1 MLSVTRAGAVIAA
14 LILCQW
20 APVAGA
26 LEVGDAAPVLQGP
39 TLDGGQFGAEQV
51 AGKIVLVDFWATWC
65 PPCVAELPDLAAVA
79 ERFAP
84 QGLRVLAVSVD
95 GTAPGEVPG
104 PDEVLA
110 YAEDRGLALP
120 ILYFDGDP
128 VELDERYDLPGPY
141 PSTLVLGAGGRPL
154 EVHAGTATRDQFE
167 ELARLALQG
176 AE

>member
-1 MLSVTRAGAVIAA
+1 MRGPALLALLLGACSPAPPA
-14 LILCQW
+14 P
-20 APVAGA
+20 PVA
-26 LEVGDAAPVLQGP
+26 PGP
-39 TLDGGQFGAEQV
+39 TLEVVDLAQLGERLGADS
-51 AGKIVLVDFWATWC
+51 APPTLVNFWATWC